1 MTPLRRVERMFAS
14 RGWRPFPF
22 QRRVWRAYAKGHS
35 GLVHSPT
42 GSGKTLAVWGA
53 VVLQWLREHPDASG
67 SGAKKPPPIRTL
79 WVTPL
84 RALSGDTEN
93 ALRGVVDA
101 LGLPWRLECRTGDS
115 SASLKARQL
124 RRLPTALITTPESL
138 ALMLSHPHLVEPL
151 AGLESVIV
159 DEWHELLGT
168 KRGVQTELC
177 LARLRRLNPGL
188 RTWGLSATLGDLGR
202 AGEALVGVSPAVGD
216 FKCEIVEGFRGKRV
230 RIESMIPEPM
240 ERFPWGGHIGTAMVP
255 QVASLLDEVESALIF
270 ANTRSQTE
278 IWYQQLLAARPDLAG
293 TIAVHH
299 GSLDPS
305 VRRWVE
311 SGLRDGRL
319 KAVVCTSSLDLGV
332 DFTAVDLVVQ
342 IGSPKGAARLLQRA
356 GRSGHRP
363 GAESRLVFVPT
374 HAIELLELAAAR
386 GAIAG
391 KRLESRPRIDKPLDV
406 LVQHAVTVAI
416 GGGFE
421 SGALLEEV
429 RTTAAYE
436 SLSDA
441 EWAWVLDFVTRGGP
455 LEAYPEFRRVE
466 QADDRYVVTD
476 RHTIRRHRLAIGT
489 IVSDAAMRVK
499 FLRGG
504 TLGTAEETFVSKI
517 KPGER
522 FLFAGRVVELVR
534 VRDNIAYVRKST
546 GKPDAV
552 PRWMGGR
559 MPLSG
564 ELSEAL
570 RGTIGEVASGNRSG
584 PELRS
589 LERLFELQS
598 RWSRLPRPDE
608 VLVERVRTRQGDH
621 VFVFPFEGRLVH
633 EGLAAV
639 VALRLGRQRPISL
652 SMACN
657 DYGFVLRSAEPIGS
671 GQAIGFDESAARR
684 CLARDGLVDDIL
696 ASMNATEMEKRQ
708 FREIARIAGLL
719 QPSYPGRP
727 QPNRNLQAS
736 SNLFFDVFRQYDPGN
751 LLLQQ
756 GRREVL
762 ERQLEASRLEA
773 ALRRIERGR
782 VVITDPPRVTPLA
795 FPLLVDQLRE
805 RLSTETLAGRI
816 AKLQASLD
824 RAADTAPPRR
834 RNAAGGRR

>member
-1 MTPLRRVERMFAS
+1 MFAS
-14 RGWRPFPF
+14 LGWRPFPF

-42 GSGKTLAVWGA
+42 GTGKTLAVWAA
-53 VVLQWLREHPDASG
+53 VILQWLRENPDASRWD
-67 SGAKKPPPIRTL
+67 AKRPPPIRTL
-79 WVTPL
+79 WITPL
-84 RALSGDTEN
+84 RALAGDTEN
-93 ALRGVVDA
+93 ALRAAVDS
-101 LGLPWRLECRTGDS
+101 LELPWRLESRTGDS
-115 SASLKARQL
+115 KASLKSRQL

-138 ALMLSHPHLVEPL
+138 ALMLSRPQLLEPL

-177 LARLRRLNPGL
+177 LARLRRLNPAL
-188 RTWGLSATLGDLGR
+188 RTWGLSATLGDLTR
-202 AGEALVGVSPAVGD
+202 AGETLVGVAATGGD
-216 FKCEIVEGFRGKRV
+216 SECDIVEGFRGKRV
-230 RIESMIPEPM
+230 RIESMIPDHID
-240 ERFPWGGHIGTAMVP
+240 RFPWAGHLGTKMVP
-255 QVASLLDEVESALIF
+255 QVASLLDEVGSALIF

-299 GSLDPS
+299 GSLDNS

-311 SGLRDGRL
+311 SGLRDGKL

-356 GRSGHRP
+356 GRSGHQP

-374 HAIELLELAAAR
+374 HAIELLELAAAKDV
-386 GAIAG
+386 IAG
-391 KRLESRPRIDKPLDV
+391 KHLESRPRIDKPLDV

-421 SGALLEEV
+421 SRSLLEEV

-441 EWAWVLDFVTRGGP
+441 EWAWVIDFVTRGGT

-466 QADDRYVVTD
+466 QTGDRYVVTE
-476 RHTIRRHRLAIGT
+476 RRTITRHRLAVGT

-504 TLGTAEETFVSKI
+504 TLGTAEESFLAKV

-534 VRDNIAYVRKST
+534 VRDNTAYVRKST
-546 GKPDAV
+546 GKPDTV

-570 RGTIGEVASGNRSG
+570 RRTIGEAATGKRAG
-584 PELRS
+584 PELSS
-589 LERLFELQS
+589 LERLLELQS
-598 RWSRLPRPDE
+598 RWSRLPQPDE
-608 VLVERVRTRQGDH
+608 VLIERARTRHGHH

-639 VALRLGRQRPISL
+639 VAMRLGRERPISL

-657 DYGFVLRSAEPIGS
+657 DYGFVIQSRE
-671 GQAIGFDESAARR
+671 AIGFDEPASTRAPHGGVSPARVWSAT
-684 CLARDGLVDDIL
+684 
-696 ASMNATEMEKRQ
+696 SW
-708 FREIARIAGLL
+708 
-719 QPSYPGRP
+719 
-727 QPNRNLQAS
+727 QA
-736 SNLFFDVFRQYDPGN
+736 
-751 LLLQQ
+751 
-756 GRREVL
+756 
-762 ERQLEASRLEA
+762 
-773 ALRRIERGR
+773 
-782 VVITDPPRVTPLA
+782 
-795 FPLLVDQLRE
+795 
-805 RLSTETLAGRI
+805 
-816 AKLQASLD
+816 
-824 RAADTAPPRR
+824 
-834 RNAAGGRR
+834 